1 MEGRDDESPFEM
13 EKMYTPIIKDKMEK
27 LKSQHKLTKTV
38 LVESQDQK
46 LVFYQSQD
54 PMASCAI
61 KMELEQ
67 TGSNGMP
74 WSRTLLSTLENT
86 QRLGL
91 TENTFLRVGYGD
103 LAWIPV
109 IEDGDVQGYPTAV
122 IYSSNQ
128 TCTIVQDPQGNTNIT
143 STVQLPCRNNFT
155 STCTDE
161 LQFLTQFLFN
171 KKDDKGNS
179 YVQVITQYQDTGA
192 NVDFDFI
199 ETTFDSP

>member
-1 MEGRDDESPFEM
+1 MEGRDEESPFEM
-13 EKMYTPIIKDKMEK
+13 EKMYTPVIKSKMEENK
-27 LKSQHKLTKTV
+27 SKHELKKTV
-38 LVESQDQK
+38 LVEDENQK

-91 TENTFLRVGYGD
+91 TENSFLRVGYGD

-109 IEDGDVQGYPTAV
+109 IEDGDV
-122 IYSSNQ
+122 
-128 TCTIVQDPQGNTNIT
+128 
-143 STVQLPCRNNFT
+143 
-155 STCTDE
+155 
-161 LQFLTQFLFN
+161 
-171 KKDDKGNS
+171 
-179 YVQVITQYQDTGA
+179 
-192 NVDFDFI
+192 
-199 ETTFDSP
+199 